1 MVWQKRYFTEEEKR
15 NAIRNSKAKYMLN
28 KKCFSDICKNNHDC
42 KLAGKWTH
50 LKSKKHIK
58 YSESI

>member
-28 KKCFSDICKNNHDC
+28 KKFFLIYVKIIMIAN
-42 KLAGKWTH
+42 
-50 LKSKKHIK
+50 
-58 YSESI
+58 

>member
-28 KKCFSDICKNNHDC
+28 KKCFCDICKNNHDC

-50 LKSKKHIK
+50 LKSKKTH
-58 YSESI
+58 